1 MNMAAKK
8 RKTTAQQRKRGSQ
21 NQGSMQKYMPVM
33 VGVAAIAIIALV
45 GFAVV
50 QSVRSSGS
58 GANFEFEVY
67 QGRDILGGDKV
78 SLDDV
83 LALNKPLVLNFWA
96 GDCPPCRAEMPA
108 FERVHKENNGDV
120 LFLGLDVGVFTGLG
134 TESSA
139 LRLLSELGITY
150 PIGAPPSRSAV
161 VSYSVRSMPTTVFFD
176 ASGKVVDR
184 VDGAMNEFR
193 LGTLVDK
200 ILASSS

>member
-1 MNMAAKK
+1 MAAKK

-33 VGVAAIAIIALV
+33 MGVAAIAIIALV

-67 QGRDILGGDKV
+67 QGSDILGGDKV